1 MQTNT
6 VWGLLYYTLFSINAH
21 TNKCL
26 GCYCVH
32 PTGWILNRVTV
43 LGIMTPLA
51 QSSLMALASVAVT
64 LGVVYLV
71 LFLTDQD
78 PFQ

>member
-1 MQTNT
+1 
-6 VWGLLYYTLFSINAH
+6 
-21 TNKCL
+21 
-26 GCYCVH
+26 
-32 PTGWILNRVTV
+32 VTV